1 MKGRPISVFARFV
14 GLLFALLGGWIF
26 AVNIF
31 DDSYS
36 GTVFAWIIVAGVSGA
51 IGGVLYLLSFDGP
64 TRFRTLKVRLT
75 GWVGMLLLGLLP
87 WSFAF
92 LMIPLLLLTIPTLF
106 TKGQSRS
113 PNRPASAVEG
123 T

>member
-1 MKGRPISVFARFV
+1 MNSRPFSVFARFV

-36 GTVFAWIIVAGVSGA
+36 GAVFAWIVIAGASGA
-51 IGGVLYLLSFDGP
+51 IGGALYLLSFDGP
-64 TRFRTLKVRLT
+64 PSFGALKVRLS
-75 GWVGMLLLGLLP
+75 GWVGMLILGLLP

-92 LMIPLLLLTIPTLF
+92 LMMPLLLLTIPTLL
-106 TKGQSRS
+106 TKGQSQPS
-113 PNRPASAVEG
+113 HKPTPA
-123 T
+123 